1 MFVDQVEVYVK
12 AGDGG
17 DGAVA
22 FRREKYVP
30 RGGPSGGDGG
40 RGGSVIAVAD
50 ESVRT
55 LMDFRYQKHI
65 RAKNGM
71 PGQTSNKSG
80 ADGDDLTIKV
90 PVGTIIRDLTNPEI
104 VADLSTAGQK
114 VVVARGGSGGRG
126 NARFATPVRRTP
138 RFAEK
143 GEPGQERRIGM
154 ELRLLADV
162 GLIGYPNA
170 GKSTLLSRISAARPK
185 IADYPFTTL
194 SPVLGVVQ
202 VGDDSFVAADIPGL
216 IEGASQGVGLGHEF
230 LRHIMRTRLLVH
242 VVDVSEHSGRSPVD
256 DWESIRNELRLYDPG
271 LDSKPE
277 IVVANKCDLPG
288 SSSRAAAL
296 RDALQPKGTKV
307 YMISAVTGDGI
318 GELLYAI
325 SETLATLP
333 PPAPLAEPEADVV
346 EYVSRGPRLREV
358 TISRDGQVYVVSGE
372 GVENLLRRTDTNNE
386 AAMARL
392 SGMLEKAGIYQLL
405 RDQGMEPG
413 DTLRIADQEFVFGDE
428 YTIGRG

>member
-1 MFVDQVEVYVK
+1 MFVDQVEVYIK

-50 ESVRT
+50 ESIRT
-55 LMDFRYQKHI
+55 LVDFRYQKHL

-80 ADGDDLTIKV
+80 SDGDDLTIKV
-90 PVGTIIRDLTNPEI
+90 PVGTIVRDLSTSEVI
-104 VADLSTAGQK
+104 ADLSTAGQR
-114 VVVARGGSGGRG
+114 VVIARGGSGGRG

-143 GEPGQERRIGM
+143 GEPGTERRIGM

-216 IEGASQGVGLGHEF
+216 IEGASHGVGLGHEF

-242 VVDVSEHSGRSPVD
+242 VIDVSEHSGRTPLE

-271 LDSKPE
+271 LDAKPE

-288 SSSRAAAL
+288 SEERAAAL
-296 RDALQPKGTKV
+296 RAALEPRGTRV

-318 GELLYAI
+318 GELLYTV
-325 SETLATLP
+325 SEAVAALP
-333 PPAPLAEPEADVV
+333 PPPPLAEPESDVV

-358 TISRDGQVYVVSGE
+358 TISRDGEVYVVSGE
-372 GVENLLRRTDTNNE
+372 GVENLLQRTDTDNE
-386 AAMARL
+386 AAMARF

-413 DTLRIADQEFVFGDE
+413 ATIRIAGHEFVFGDE
-428 YTIGRG
+428 YTIGH